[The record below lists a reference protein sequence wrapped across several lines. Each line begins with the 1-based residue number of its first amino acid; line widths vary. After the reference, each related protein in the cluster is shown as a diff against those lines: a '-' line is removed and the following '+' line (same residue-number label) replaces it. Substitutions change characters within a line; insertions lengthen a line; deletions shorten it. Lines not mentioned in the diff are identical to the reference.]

1 MNASRMYVAT
11 FSNVTIGTAAQSIM
25 ELQVP
30 DNSVIELLRAW
41 IGADIG
47 ATPADEVFN
56 VALYSNDAAATGG
69 TGMTEQPWG
78 PVAAIDPS
86 NVTALLEPTIG
97 ATPFD
102 LYIKPYHIQNEWEW
116 PPIPEEFSDF
126 IGGNAD
132 PGDNV
137 GIRLVTAST
146 ATPGVSGGMIWKELS
161 AA

>member
-1 MNASRMYVAT
+1 MNTSRLYVAT
-11 FSNVTIGTAAQSIM
+11 FSNVTIGTAAGSIM

-30 DNSVIELLRAW
+30 DNTVIELLRAW

-47 ATPADEVFN
+47 TSPLDEIID

-69 TGMTEQPWG
+69 TGMTEQPMN

-97 ATPFD
+97 ATPLD
-102 LYIKPYHIQNEWEW
+102 LYDHSYHVQNGWEW
-116 PPIPEEFSDF
+116 PPIPEEFTEF
-126 IGGNAD
+126 IGGNVN

-137 GIRLVTAST
+137 GMRLVVAST
-146 ATPGVSGGMIWKELS
+146 GTPAVSGGMIWKELS